1 MITKRNLHRREFIQL
16 TAAAVAIPAVSVRSW
31 AQTYP
36 TRPIMLIVFTPPGSA
51 PDVIARL
58 IADTLSQRL
67 GQPVIVENRP
77 GAGGTIALQAVAKAP
92 ADGQT
97 LLLSSSAHTVAA
109 SLYPNVPVTIT
120 HDTAPIATINHDAF
134 LLVVH
139 ASFPAKTLAEF
150 IAYAKA
156 NPGKVNFA
164 SNGTGNLTHLAG
176 ELFRETADLPMQHV
190 PYRGSPAAIS
200 ALMGKDVQ
208 TLFDTVSVLLPQ
220 VQSGEFRALAIT
232 SAQRRPILPD
242 VPAVSE
248 TYPGFEVIG
257 WIGLSAPVGTPDE
270 ILDRLNKE
278 TNAALADPAIK
289 ARFAELGTDQ
299 YVSTR
304 ADFGRFLAQD
314 ADKWAHVVKS
324 AGLKVD

>member
-1 MITKRNLHRREFIQL
+1 
-16 TAAAVAIPAVSVRSW
+16 
-31 AQTYP
+31 
-36 TRPIMLIVFTPPGSA
+36 
-51 PDVIARL
+51 
-58 IADTLSQRL
+58 
-67 GQPVIVENRP
+67 
-77 GAGGTIALQAVAKAP
+77 
-92 ADGQT
+92 
-97 LLLSSSAHTVAA
+97 
-109 SLYPNVPVTIT
+109 
-120 HDTAPIATINHDAF
+120 
-134 LLVVH
+134 
-139 ASFPAKTLAEF
+139 
-150 IAYAKA
+150 
-156 NPGKVNFA
+156 
-164 SNGTGNLTHLAG
+164 
-176 ELFRETADLPMQHV
+176 
-190 PYRGSPAAIS
+190 
-200 ALMGKDVQ
+200 
-208 TLFDTVSVLLPQ
+208 LFDTVSVLLPQ

-304 ADFGRFLAQD
+304 ADFGRFLVQD
-314 ADKWAHVVKS
+314 VDKWAHVVKS